1 MINFLKNI
9 FIWWNRQTIGTMLYT
24 FFFGKFKG
32 TDDSGNKYYESKSG
46 KRWVIYKN
54 TTEATSI
61 SNEWYSWIHFLSNS
75 DPNKIKLST
84 KYFWQKHR
92 IANATG
98 TSSMYRPD
106 KITKNK
112 KILKK
117 YDTWKN

>member
-1 MINFLKNI
+1 MINFFKNI

-54 TTEATSI
+54 ATEATSI

-92 IANATG
+92 ITNATG